1 MGTAFLREDRF
12 AATDDPPEIVSAD
25 VAVFDPGVSV
35 AGENAQFQ
43 PLGRPAQES
52 DTGLLNEPDC
62 GFAVTISFPVLPA
75 GIMTDVGD
83 ALRVKV
89 GGGPPPAL
97 HEGV

>member
-1 MGTAFLREDRF
+1 MLLSSIREL
-12 AATDDPPEIVSAD
+12 
-25 VAVFDPGVSV
+25 SV

-89 GGGPPPAL
+89 GGDPRL
-97 HEGV
+97 RYMRECRRCFR